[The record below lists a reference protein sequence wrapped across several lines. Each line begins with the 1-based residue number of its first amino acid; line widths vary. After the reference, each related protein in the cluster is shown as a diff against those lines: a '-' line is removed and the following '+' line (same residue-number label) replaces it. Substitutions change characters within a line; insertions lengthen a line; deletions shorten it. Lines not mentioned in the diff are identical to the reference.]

1 MIPNFLRAGIQ
12 SGSIMCISDA
22 LTQIGIEGKTF
33 DATYDLYRTLRW
45 TAAGLLLHG
54 PYFFVGF
61 SRVDSFFGAATSI
74 QTVAKKTAFA
84 QFVLFP
90 PYLVL
95 LFSFMGLSEG
105 HSNVPRKVQERV
117 PEAFVGGCVFWP
129 ISNGLNFA
137 LVPPSLRVPYVA
149 TSAGLWNCYLSW
161 ANARGEK
168 VEQK

>member
-1 MIPNFLRAGIQ
+1 MIPKIVRAGMQ
-12 SGSIMCISDA
+12 SGSIMCVADA
-22 LTQIGIEGKTF
+22 LTQVGIEGKSF
-33 DATYDLYRTLRW
+33 DTTYDPYRTLRW
-45 TAAGLLLHG
+45 GAAGFALHG
-54 PYFFVGF
+54 PYFFAGF
-61 SRVDSFFGAATSI
+61 SRVDKYFGAATSI

-90 PYLVL
+90 PYLIL
-95 LFSFMGLSEG
+95 LFSFMGVLEG
-105 HSNVPRKVQERV
+105 NQDVPSKVKSRV
-117 PEAFVGGCVFWP
+117 PEAFMGGCIFWP

-168 VEQK
+168 AAQK